1 MSFKPVP
8 IWKEAP
14 FLRLIIPLI
23 LGIIA
28 QWYLQLSIN
37 VSLIVFA
44 CSIILYVSFQ
54 LSKRFIQFKLYWLN
68 GIFINT
74 FLFLIGAFL
83 TYYSDISQHPNHIN
97 NYYKN
102 GDVIIATLQEPLSEK
117 EKSFKALASVDY
129 VLKNDTF
136 HTVKSSILLYFKKDS
151 SLPQLGYG
159 SQVIFTKIL
168 QPIKNSGNPGAFD
181 YQRYCAF
188 QGIYYQSFLKTSDF
202 VVMKEK
208 NENAIKKF
216 LFAAQEKTAS
226 VFQKYIPGNKEKGF
240 AEALLI
246 GYKDDLDKNLVQSY
260 TNTGVVHIIAISGMQ
275 LALIYGFLIIIF
287 KPFQK
292 IRLVGFL
299 KPIVIITML
308 WLFSL
313 MSGAS
318 ASVLRAAVMLTCI
331 VIGESFS
338 KKASIYNNLA
348 ASAFLLLCYNPFWLW
363 DVGFQLS
370 YTAVLSIVIFMKPIY
385 NLIYIQNKMLGFVWQ
400 LTAVT
405 LAAQIL
411 TTPISIFHFHQFPN
425 YFLLTNLVAVPLS
438 SIILFGEL
446 LLCAISFIPIIAKF
460 VGLILY
466 KLIWLLNSFIEHME
480 TMPKSLWDSLQ
491 INVLQL
497 IFLYASI
504 IAISIWLIGKK
515 KNHLLVGLCSLLGFV
530 AIRSFS
536 FWQSSQQEK
545 MIVYN
550 VPQHQS
556 IDFISGRDYVFKG
569 DSILQ
574 EDGFLQNFHLKPSR
588 IMHRISEENSVSDLE
603 RGYNIFQLGDK
614 RILIL
619 DQNISFTP
627 IQTKIKADVIVISK
641 NPSLKI
647 SNLENVFD
655 CNQWV
660 FDASNSNW
668 KINKWEKECEQLHL
682 SCFDVVDKGAFV
694 LNLD

>member
-14 FLRLIIPLI
+14 FLRLIIPFM

-28 QWYLQLSIN
+28 QWYLQLSIT

-44 CSIILYVSFQ
+44 CSIFIYILFQ
-54 LSKRFIQFKLYWLN
+54 FSKRFIQFKLYWLN
-68 GIFINT
+68 GIFMNA

-83 TYYSDISQHPNHIN
+83 TYYSDISHHPNHITD
-97 NYYKN
+97 YYKN
-102 GDVIIATLQEPLSEK
+102 GDVVIATLQEPLSEK

-129 VLKNDTF
+129 IEDDNTF
-136 HTVKSSILLYFKKDS
+136 HPVKSSILLYFKKDS

-159 SQVIFTKIL
+159 SQIIFNKAL

-188 QGIYYQSFLKTSDF
+188 QGIYYQAFLKAEDF
-202 VVMKEK
+202 VLRKEK

-216 LFAAQEKTAS
+216 LFIAQEKTVN
-226 VFQKYIPGNKEKGF
+226 VFQKNIPGNKEKGF

-246 GYKDDLDKNLVQSY
+246 GYKDDLDKTLVQSY

-287 KPFQK
+287 KPFSK
-292 IRLVGFL
+292 FRFIRFL
-299 KPIVIITML
+299 KPIVIIIML

-385 NLIYIQNKMLGFVWQ
+385 NLIYIQNKILDFIWQ

-405 LAAQIL
+405 LSAQIL

-446 LLCAISFIPIIAKF
+446 LLCAISFIPIVAKF
-460 VGLILY
+460 IGIILQ

-491 INVLQL
+491 INILQL
-497 IFLYASI
+497 IFLYAAI
-504 IAISIWLIGKK
+504 IAISIWLMEKK
-515 KNHLLVGLCSLLGFV
+515 KNYLPIGLCALLGFV
-530 AIRSFS
+530 LLRSFS

-545 MIVYN
+545 IIVYN

-569 DSILQ
+569 DSILL

-588 IMHRISEENSVSDLE
+588 IMHRISEADSISHLARD
-603 RGYNIFQLGDK
+603 YNIFQLGDK
-614 RILIL
+614 RILIIE
-619 DQNISFTP
+619 QNISFTP
-627 IQTKIKADVIVISK
+627 LQTKTKADIIIISK

-647 SNLENVFD
+647 SNLANVFD

-668 KINKWEKECEQLHL
+668 KVNKWKKECEQLHL